1 MFHDVPCITDI
12 ERSGKIHV
20 YHTFFFP
27 ELALDVLGAFFESTE
42 GIKHVGPWQDG
53 KFPKITLKKDIEL
66 TGSKLEPHEDMLVS
80 RTNATNA

>member
-1 MFHDVPCITDI
+1 M
-12 ERSGKIHV
+12 
-20 YHTFFFP
+20 
-27 ELALDVLGAFFESTE
+27 LDDLGASIESTE
-42 GIKHVGPWQDG
+42 GIKHACKHVGPWQDG